1 MVRRAPG
8 WDDFGRRPTLAP
20 APSLTRGVSSL
31 WRLRSY
37 ARPKALTW
45 LIMLLA
51 TMISTGMSVAVPLV
65 TQRLIDGPISH
76 GDRQGLILLGT
87 LATLLGV
94 LEAVFWFVRRWLGG
108 PTGLE
113 VETGIRTELYAK
125 LQRLPLGFHAQWES
139 GQLLSRIMS
148 DLGTI
153 RRFIS
158 FGLLFMMVTL
168 IQIVVVVGLLLHLYW
183 PLGLVVLLSVVPI
196 SWLSLVNERRYT
208 RLSRRIQDLTGDV
221 ASAVEESAHAHRV
234 VKAFG
239 RSDHMFAR
247 FDERARALFDVQL
260 ARVRLT
266 SSFWTFLEVIPTAT
280 MIVVLGIG
288 ALAASQHRLT
298 LGTLV
303 AFITLV
309 LSLVWPIAA
318 LGLLLSS
325 TQDSMTAADRVCE
338 VFDAAE
344 SIVGGTRSIE
354 NPQGA
359 LSFRGVSYRFPDGD
373 DDVLHDIDLDIA
385 PGETVALVG
394 GTGAGKTTLASL
406 VTRLA
411 DVTGGAITIDG
422 VDIRD
427 LTLPTLRS
435 VVATAFEEPTL
446 FSMSARENLTLG
458 RPDATDAEV
467 EEAIDVAQ
475 AGFVHSL
482 PWGLDTRIG
491 EQGMSLSGGQ
501 RQRLALARAV
511 ITHPRI
517 LVLDDTLSALDIH
530 TEALVEEAL
539 KRVLAGVTGIVVA
552 HRAST
557 VLLADRV
564 ALVQGGTITHIGTHH
579 ELLTTVPEYR
589 ELMSAEP
596 NARAGDGA
604 HGGSDSPEPPPTRQ
618 DRDEFDGIVAGL
630 VELDDEMARDHR
642 EEQRHE

>member
-1 MVRRAPG
+1 M
-8 WDDFGRRPTLAP
+8 
-20 APSLTRGVSSL
+20 
-31 WRLRSY
+31 Y
-37 ARPKALTW
+37 ARPRALTW
-45 LIMLLA
+45 LVMLVS
-51 TMISTGMSVAVPLV
+51 TMVSTGMSVAVPLV

-76 GDRQGLILLGT
+76 RDRQGLILLGA
-87 LATLLGV
+87 LATFLGV
-94 LEAVFWFVRRWLGG
+94 LEALFWFIRRWLAG
-108 PTGLE
+108 PTGLS

-125 LQRLPLGFHAQWES
+125 LQRLPLGFHAHWES

-158 FGLLFMMVTL
+158 FGLLFMVVTVL
-168 IQIVVVVGLLLHLYW
+168 QIVVVVGLLLHLYW
-183 PLGLVVLLSVVPI
+183 PLGVIVLLSVVPI

-239 RSDHMFAR
+239 RSEHMFAR

-280 MIVVLGIG
+280 MIVVLGVG
-288 ALAASQHRLT
+288 ALAAAQHRLT

-318 LGLLLSS
+318 MGLLLSS

-338 VFDAAE
+338 VFDAIE
-344 SIVGGTRSIE
+344 SIAGGTRTLDRA
-354 NPQGA
+354 QGA
-359 LSFRGVSYRFPDGD
+359 LSFHGVSYRFPDGD

-411 DVTGGAITIDG
+411 DVTGGSITIDG
-422 VDIRD
+422 VDLRD
-427 LTLPTLRS
+427 LTLENLRS

-446 FSMSARENLTLG
+446 FSMSARENLMLG

-475 AGFVHSL
+475 AGFVHRL

-511 ITHPRI
+511 ITRPRI

-564 ALVQGGTITHIGTHH
+564 ALLQGGTITHLGTHH
-579 ELLTTVPEYR
+579 HLLATVPEYR

-596 NARAGDGA
+596 DARDAGRRGA
-604 HGGSDSPEPPPTRQ
+604 DAPAHPPTR
-618 DRDEFDGIVAGL
+618 RDQQEFDGIVAGL
-630 VELDDEMARDHR
+630 VAIDGEMDRDHR
-642 EEQRHE
+642 QEQRHE